1 MMSVLCSR
9 NQLHVLFSKGAPES
23 IISKCTTILCNGDGS
38 VMPLTADIRAELDS
52 KFNRLGFY
60 YLSCYLHP
68 LSPSLSLSL
77 CLPPLL
83 FLYISLSLSM
93 FSLGF
98 TFLPYSGHSG
108 SESRSETKLLNKN
121 RLTYKFLN
129 MILSINIIRHL
140 ISQSDLTS

>member
-1 MMSVLCSR
+1 MYNYSMQWRWFCHATYSWYPSRAGLKVQQVRFLLFIMLSAPSVSL
-9 NQLHVLFSKGAPES
+9 P
-23 IISKCTTILCNGDGS
+23 
-38 VMPLTADIRAELDS
+38 
-52 KFNRLGFY
+52 
-60 YLSCYLHP
+60 
-68 LSPSLSLSL
+68 LSLSL

-140 ISQSDLTS
+140 ISQSDLTSWTWIEKFTGLLSSLALT